1 MTSRI
6 RLGALAWI
14 ATLQFFL
21 VETFAGIHWHG
32 YDFFADRISDL
43 GAGRSPFQA
52 WVDGSMLVQGVLI
65 AGGALLLRAAFPPG
79 RLRDAGVAL
88 IVANGLGVILV
99 GLVPEDSNR
108 ALHDVGAALLFFSGN
123 LGMLA
128 LGPALLHADS
138 KRRALGAAAIAFA
151 AIGALAGLLFT
162 VRSVSAHAIGAFE
175 HVTVDLLPLWLM
187 MTGIA
192 LLTSAPAASI
202 PTGSGARRRRDAR

>member
-1 MTSRI
+1 VISRI
-6 RLGALAWI
+6 RWGAIAWI

-21 VETFAGIHWHG
+21 VETFAGLHWPG
-32 YDFFADRISDL
+32 YNFFTDRISDL
-43 GAGRSPFQA
+43 GAARSPLHDL
-52 WVDGSMLVQGVLI
+52 VNGSMLVQGVLI
-65 AGGALLLRAAFPPG
+65 GGGALLIRAAFPPG
-79 RLRDAGVAL
+79 RLRDLGIAL
-88 IVANGLGVILV
+88 IAANGLGVILV
-99 GLVPEDSNR
+99 GLVPEDSDR

-138 KRRALGAAAIAFA
+138 TKRALGAAAIAFG
-151 AIGALAGLLFT
+151 AIGAIAAILFA

-192 LLTSAPAASI
+192 LLALEI
-202 PTGSGARRRRDAR
+202 RRRG